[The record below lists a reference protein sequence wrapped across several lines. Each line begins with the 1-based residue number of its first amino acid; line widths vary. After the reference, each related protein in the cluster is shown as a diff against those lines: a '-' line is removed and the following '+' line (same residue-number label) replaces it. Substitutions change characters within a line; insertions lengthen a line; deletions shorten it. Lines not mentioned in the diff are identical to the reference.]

1 MSLVATGLADDN
13 LFSSMILTPISVA
26 VDAVREFVTK
36 PELTGSTAE
45 ISGDKFTLRSPPEF
59 VDEITKKNFDTFW
72 SLGYA

>member
-1 MSLVATGLADDN
+1 MT
-13 LFSSMILTPISVA
+13 LTPMSVA

-36 PELTGSTAE
+36 PQMTGVTAE
-45 ISGDKFTLRSPPEF
+45 ISGEQFTIREPPEW